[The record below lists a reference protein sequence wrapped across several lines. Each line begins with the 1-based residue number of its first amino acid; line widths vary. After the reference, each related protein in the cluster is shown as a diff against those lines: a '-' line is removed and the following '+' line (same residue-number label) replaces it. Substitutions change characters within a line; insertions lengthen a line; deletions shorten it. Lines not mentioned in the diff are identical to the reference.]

1 MGLFTPPEDLLISA
15 MVAKQPQVR
24 LEHCIGSIEGVFK
37 SALKKDRRLL
47 AFLSSYE
54 ANYIKKSLVQLSYDY
69 DVVIQY
75 QEASPPSISD
85 VVVDNG
91 DWDATTVLKK
101 GVPQELTLITSD
113 IDSVTK
119 KLAGIMDM
127 LLSSY
132 EGIHGWQTNYYAFDK
147 LSSDTVCTIS

>member
-75 QEASPPSISD
+75 QKASPPSISD

-101 GVPQELTLITSD
+101 
-113 IDSVTK
+113 
-119 KLAGIMDM
+119 
-127 LLSSY
+127 
-132 EGIHGWQTNYYAFDK
+132 AFPK
-147 LSSDTVCTIS
+147 S